1 MSFQSQNPA
10 TGEILGQY
18 PSLNTKQI
26 EQALATAADAVPI
39 WSNTAIASRCKRV
52 ARLAEILRV
61 RKDELARM
69 ITLEMGKL
77 FGEAQAEIEKCAS
90 GCDYYAENG
99 ADQLADEVIESDA
112 SRSLI
117 CYQPL
122 GTILAVMPWNFPFWQ
137 LIRAAIPAL
146 IAGNTV
152 VMKHASNVPQ
162 CAQALD
168 SIFREAGFA
177 DGIFIHL
184 MIGSE
189 QVGEVIRDPRIHG
202 VTLTGSEHAGRSVAA
217 IAGGALKKSLLE
229 LGGSDPFIVLADAD
243 IELAVQ
249 QAVLGRFLNCGQS
262 CIAAKRFIV
271 VEEIAEQFIAKF
283 KTAVEQLQGGDP
295 SDAKTTLAP
304 MARADLRD
312 ELHQQ
317 ITQSVALG
325 AKIVC
330 GGQPL
335 DRPGFYYAATILDNV
350 SHGQPAWSQELFG
363 PVASIIRVDNEREA
377 IEVANGSDFGLGG
390 AVFTQDSERG
400 ERIARQL
407 ECGAAFVN
415 GMVKSDPRL
424 PFGGIKQSGYGREL
438 SYLGIR
444 EFVNAKTLWIR
455 LKSA

>member
-10 TGEILGQY
+10 TGELLEQY
-18 PSLNTKQI
+18 PSLNADEI
-26 EQALATAADAVPI
+26 EDALALSADAVPI
-39 WSNTAIASRCKRV
+39 WSNTHIDSRCARE

-61 RKDELARM
+61 RKDELARL

-77 FGEAQAEIEKCAS
+77 FSEAQGEIEKCAV

-99 ADQLADEVIESDA
+99 EAQLSDEVIESDA

-117 CYQPL
+117 TYQPL

-162 CAQALD
+162 CALAID

-177 DGIFIHL
+177 DGVFVNL
-184 MIGSE
+184 MIESK
-189 QVGEVIRDPRIHG
+189 QVEAVIRDPRVHG
-202 VTLTGSEHAGRSVAA
+202 VTLTGSGPAGRSVAA
-217 IAGGALKKSLLE
+217 TAGSVLKKSLLE
-229 LGGSDPFIVLADAD
+229 LGGSDPFIVLEDAD

-249 QAVLGRFLNCGQS
+249 QAMLGRFLNCGQS

-271 VEEIAEQFIAKF
+271 SEEIADQFITQF
-283 KTAVEQLQGGDP
+283 KQAIETLKVGDP
-295 SDAKTTLAP
+295 ADSETTLAP
-304 MARADLRD
+304 MARGDLRD
-312 ELHQQ
+312 ELHKQVEA
-317 ITQSVALG
+317 SVAQG
-325 AKIVC
+325 ATIVC
-330 GGQPL
+330 GGEPL
-335 DRPGFYYAATILDNV
+335 SGQGFYYAPTIIDHV
-350 SHGQPAWSQELFG
+350 AVGQPAWTEELFG
-363 PVASIIRVDNEREA
+363 PVASVIRVNSEREA
-377 IEVANGSDFGLGG
+377 IEIANDSDFGLGG
-390 AVFTQDSERG
+390 AIFTQDSERG
-400 ERIARQL
+400 ERVGRQL
-407 ECGAAFVN
+407 ACGAAFVN

-444 EFVNAKTLWIR
+444 EFVNIKTLWIR
-455 LKSA
+455 

>member
-10 TGEILGQY
+10 TGEL
-18 PSLNTKQI
+18 L
-26 EQALATAADAVPI
+26 EQFPALATAEVEKALATAADAVPI
-39 WSNTAIASRCKRV
+39 WSNTSIASRCKRV

-61 RKDELARM
+61 RKDELARL

-77 FGEAQAEIEKCAS
+77 FGEAQAEIEKCAI

-99 ADQLADEVIESDA
+99 AAQLADEPIESDA

-117 CYQPL
+117 TYQPL

-152 VMKHASNVPQ
+152 MMKHASNVPQ
-162 CAQALD
+162 CAMAID

-177 DGIFIHL
+177 DGVFINL
-184 MIGSE
+184 MIRSNE
-189 QVGEVIRDPRIHG
+189 VGGVIGDPRIHG
-202 VTLTGSEHAGRSVAA
+202 VTLTGSEAAGRSVAA

-243 IELAVQ
+243 IELAAQ
-249 QAVLGRFLNCGQS
+249 HAVMGRFLNCGQS

-271 VEEIAEQFIAKF
+271 VEEIAEQFLARF
-283 KTAVEQLQGGDP
+283 KTAVTQLQAGDP
-295 SDAKTTLAP
+295 SDADTTLAP

-312 ELHQQ
+312 ELHRQ
-317 ITQSVALG
+317 IENSVALG
-325 AKIVC
+325 AQLIC
-330 GGQPL
+330 GGEPIE
-335 DRPGFYYAATILDNV
+335 RPGFYYSATILDRV
-350 SHGQPAWSQELFG
+350 SPGQPAWSQELFG
-363 PVASIIRVDNEREA
+363 PVASVIRVKDEREA

-390 AVFTQDSERG
+390 AVFTRDSERG

-438 SYLGIR
+438 SWLGIR

-455 LKSA
+455 

>member
-1 MSFQSQNPA
+1 MNFQSQNPA
-10 TGEILGQY
+10 TGERLEQF
-18 PSLNTKQI
+18 PALNAEQI

-39 WSNTAIASRCKRV
+39 WSNTPIASRCRRV

-61 RKDELARM
+61 RRDELARL

-77 FGEAQAEIEKCAS
+77 FGEAQAEIEKCAI

-99 ADQLADEVIESDA
+99 QSQLEDEMIASDA
-112 SRSLI
+112 GRSLLT
-117 CYQPL
+117 YQPL

-152 VMKHASNVPQ
+152 MMKHASNVPQ
-162 CAQALD
+162 CAMAID
-168 SIFREAGFA
+168 SMFREAGFA
-177 DGIFIHL
+177 DGIFINL
-184 MIGSE
+184 MINSAEVEG
-189 QVGEVIRDPRIHG
+189 VIRDSRIHG
-202 VTLTGSEHAGRSVAA
+202 VTLTGSGPAGRSVAA
-217 IAGGALKKSLLE
+217 IAGGVLKKSLLE

-249 QAVLGRFLNCGQS
+249 HAMMGRYLNCGQS

-271 VEEIAEQFIAKF
+271 VEEIAEQFLASF
-283 KTAVEQLQGGDP
+283 KTAVTQLQAGDP
-295 SDAKTTLAP
+295 ADPDTTLAP

-317 ITQSVALG
+317 VEASVALG

-330 GGQPL
+330 GGEAI
-335 DRPGFYYAATILDNV
+335 DRPGFYYSATILDNV
-350 SHGQPAWSQELFG
+350 SPGQPAWSQELFG
-363 PVASIIRVDNEREA
+363 PVATIIRVKDEREA
-377 IEVANGSDFGLGG
+377 IEVANSSEFGLGG

-438 SYLGIR
+438 SWLGVR
-444 EFVNAKTLWIR
+444 EFVNVKTLWIR
-455 LKSA
+455 

>member
-10 TGEILGQY
+10 TGESLEQF
-18 PSLNTKQI
+18 PSLSA
-26 EQALATAADAVPI
+26 EQLELALATAADAVPI

-52 ARLAEILRV
+52 ARLAEIIRV
-61 RKDELARM
+61 RRDELAQL

-77 FGEAQAEIEKCAS
+77 YSEAQAEIEKCAV

-99 ADQLADEVIESDA
+99 AAQLADEIIESDA

-117 CYQPL
+117 TYQPL

-162 CAQALD
+162 CALAID

-177 DGIFIHL
+177 DGVFINL
-184 MIGSE
+184 MIESNRVE
-189 QVGEVIRDPRIHG
+189 AVIRDPRIHG
-202 VTLTGSEHAGRSVAA
+202 VTLTGSGPAGRSVAA
-217 IAGGALKKSLLE
+217 TAGSVLKRSLLE
-229 LGGSDPFIVLADAD
+229 LGGSDPFIVLDDAD
-243 IELAVQ
+243 IDLAVQ
-249 QAVLGRFLNCGQS
+249 HAMMGRFLNCGQS

-271 VEEIAEQFIAKF
+271 VEAIAEQFVTKF
-283 KTAVEQLQGGDP
+283 SKIVAGLQVGDP
-295 SDAKTTLAP
+295 TDPETTMAP

-317 ITQSVALG
+317 VVQSVALG
-325 AKIVC
+325 AKIIV
-330 GGQPL
+330 GGHPL
-335 DRPGFYYAATILDNV
+335 ERPGFYYAATIIDNV
-350 SHGQPAWSQELFG
+350 TPEQPAWSEELFG
-363 PVASIIRVDNEREA
+363 PVATVIRVRDEREA
-377 IEVANGSDFGLGG
+377 IDVANSSDFGLGA
-390 AVFTQDSERG
+390 AVFTSDSERG

-407 ECGAAFVN
+407 ECGSAFVN

-438 SYLGIR
+438 SYMGIR
-444 EFVNAKTLWIR
+444 EFVNAKTLWI
-455 LKSA
+455 K

>member
-1 MSFQSQNPA
+1 MSMSFQSHNPT
-10 TGEILGQY
+10 TGELLEQF
-18 PSLNTKQI
+18 PVLNAIQI

-39 WSNTAIASRCKRV
+39 WSNTPIKSRCKRV

-61 RKDELARM
+61 RKDELARL

-77 FGEAQAEIEKCAS
+77 FREAQAEIEKCAI

-99 ADQLADEVIESDA
+99 ASQLEDEMIESDA
-112 SRSLI
+112 SRSLLT
-117 CYQPL
+117 YQPL

-152 VMKHASNVPQ
+152 MMKHASNVPQ
-162 CAQALD
+162 CAMAID

-177 DGIFIHL
+177 DGIFINL
-184 MIGSE
+184 MINSAE
-189 QVGEVIRDPRIHG
+189 VGEVIRDSRIHG
-202 VTLTGSEHAGRSVAA
+202 VTLTGSGPAGRSVAA

-249 QAVLGRFLNCGQS
+249 HAMMGRYLNCGQS

-271 VEEIAEQFIAKF
+271 VEEIAEQFLAKF
-283 KTAVEQLQGGDP
+283 KAAVVQLQAGDP
-295 SDAKTTLAP
+295 GDAETTLAP

-317 ITQSVALG
+317 VEASVALG
-325 AKIVC
+325 AQIVC
-330 GGQPL
+330 GGEFI
-335 DRPGFYYAATILDNV
+335 DRPGFYYSATILDYV
-350 SHGQPAWSQELFG
+350 SRGQPAWSQELFG
-363 PVASIIRVDNEREA
+363 PVALIIRVKDEREA

-424 PFGGIKQSGYGREL
+424 PFGGVKQSGYGREL

-444 EFVNAKTLWIR
+444 EFVNAKTLWI
-455 LKSA
+455 S